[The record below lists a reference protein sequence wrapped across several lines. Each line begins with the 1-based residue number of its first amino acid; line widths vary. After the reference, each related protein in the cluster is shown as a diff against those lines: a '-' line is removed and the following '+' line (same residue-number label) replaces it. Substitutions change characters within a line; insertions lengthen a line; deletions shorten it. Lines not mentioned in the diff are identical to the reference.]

1 MELVQSFTI
10 PYPRETVWA
19 AFHDTC
25 GILVCLPGA
34 LLRAPADGGRLRL
47 AMTVKLGSIAAS
59 FAGEGKMSLDDTAWR
74 GSVSGD
80 GVDRKSESRVKGE
93 ASFSLDGSIPGKTR
107 VHVKVN
113 YAIAGSMAQF
123 SRSSLIKELAAR
135 MTDAF
140 AANLKARLDHQ
151 ATQISLL
158 ALDKQSVFLI
168 NRQHGIAVF
177 QTGTPDATRAGAA
190 SYRRRSRSSS
200 AEAHKS
206 LNLGAILWKI
216 LWWRLRS
223 AFGF

>member
-47 AMTVKLGSIAAS
+47 AMTVKLGTIAAS

-168 NRQHGIAVF
+168 DRQREAGF
-177 QTGTPDATRAGAA
+177 QTGTPDATPAEAA
-190 SYRRRSRSSS
+190 SYRRRSHSSS